1 MLLLQN
7 ARPRSRTLIAL
18 QRRRFVLRHEQGM
31 QQPSAPQPAKGMYM
45 YRSLLVPLDGSP
57 FGEQAL
63 PLARAIAGQAGAVLH
78 LAHVHVVAATLS
90 FDAIPFFDEALDAQD
105 RAREQAYLDT
115 MARRLRAGGDLCVRT
130 TVLDESIAD
139 ALQIYAQT
147 HHIDLVVMTTH
158 GRGAFSRFWLGS
170 VANTLVSHAPMPV
183 LLIRPQE
190 MLPNLNQAPTIRRIL
205 IPLDG
210 SACAE
215 QILPP
220 ATALGALM
228 DAEFTLLHVIAPNFA
243 GYGRQWPT
251 SRPGTLLPTQLRAR
265 AQAYLDR
272 VAERLGAQSLVVHT
286 AVVDGQPT
294 PAILEYACDH
304 GIDLLA
310 IATHGDGGSARLLL
324 GSVADKVVRS
334 ASMPVLLYRPPA
346 VADR

>member
-1 MLLLQN
+1 
-7 ARPRSRTLIAL
+7 
-18 QRRRFVLRHEQGM
+18 
-31 QQPSAPQPAKGMYM
+31 M

-63 PLARAIAGQAGAVLH
+63 PLARAIASQAGAVLN
-78 LAHVHVVAATLS
+78 LAHVHIATVALS
-90 FDAIPFFDEALDAQD
+90 LDAIPFFDEALDAQD

-115 MARRLRAGGDLCVRT
+115 IAQRLAAGGELCVRT
-130 TVLDESIAD
+130 ALLDESIAD

-147 HHIDLVVMTTH
+147 HHTDLVVMTTH
-158 GRGAFSRFWLGS
+158 GHGAFSRFWLGS
-170 VANTLVSHAPMPV
+170 VANTLVNHAPMPV

-190 MLPNLNQAPTIRRIL
+190 RLHDLDHAATIKRIL

-215 QILPP
+215 QILSP

-228 DAEFTLLHVIAPNFA
+228 GAEFTLLQVIAPHFA
-243 GYGRQWPT
+243 HYRLEWPT
-251 SRPGTLLPTQLRAR
+251 TRPGALSTQLRAR

-272 VAERLGAQSLVVHT
+272 VAELLGAQSLVVHT

-294 PAILEYACDH
+294 PAILEYACEH
-304 GIDLLA
+304 GIDLVA
-310 IATHGDGGSARLLL
+310 IATHGRGGSPRLLL
-324 GSVADKVVRS
+324 GSVADKIVRG

-346 VADR
+346 TAGR